1 MSNEIKKNLA
11 IDYTARDFNSIRSR
25 LVDHAKKYYPE
36 TFRDFSEGSF
46 GSMLVDMISYIGDQM
61 SLYLDYSVNETFLTT
76 ANEYENVVKI
86 GHQMGYK
93 FDPTPAAT
101 GIVTLYI
108 ALPVDSTGQV
118 PDLRFAPIIQ
128 AGTTFRGDS
137 GATFTLTNDVN
148 FKNPSVTEYIVIEED
163 PTTGAPTLFGAQNFG
178 TAVSGKVNTQ
188 TFNVGSHTPFL
199 SLQLENENVSE
210 IISVTDTEG
219 RPYYEVEYLTQ
230 NMVYKQISNGNS
242 STRDTVPMV
251 LRPVVVPRRFI
262 VERNGTVSNLRFGY
276 GSEFETEAESILS
289 PSDVVLKRHA
299 RNYISNMSF
308 DPYKMLKSD
317 KLGIAPENTAVTVQ
331 YRTNGRSVVNV
342 AASTIRTVQ
351 DLKIKFDLSSHDL
364 DPVTMSS
371 VSNSVEVDN
380 QDPFTGSSEYPGIYE
395 LKHRIMSSYSSQ
407 NRAVTLD
414 DYKSVIYNMPKRF
427 GSISRCYV
435 ERDQDSFKNNINV
448 HILSNAGD
456 NTLAMANST
465 AKENLKTWLS
475 RYKTVMDTIDI
486 LDGRIVNLGVDFLV
500 KVEEGK
506 QEALIIKECVEAIA
520 SEIGSYKLQMGQ
532 TFYRSNLFK
541 ALSRVP
547 YVSSV
552 LDVRIYQKFGAGYSD
567 VFYDLE
573 SKLLPDGTGY
583 VAQKDVCFELKYPNI
598 DLRGAVER

>member
-36 TFRDFSEGSF
+36 TFKDFSEGSF

-93 FDPTPAAT
+93 FDPTPAAS
-101 GIVTLYI
+101 GVVTLYL

-118 PDLRFAPIIQ
+118 PDLRYAPIIRS
-128 AGTTFRGDS
+128 GTTFRGDS
-137 GATFTLTNDVN
+137 GATFTLTGDVDFGN
-148 FKNPSVTEYIVIEED
+148 AGITEYIVIEED
-163 PTTGAPTLFGAQNFG
+163 PQTGAPTLFGAQAFG
-178 TAVSGKVNTQ
+178 IAVSGKINTQ
-188 TFNVGSHTPFL
+188 TFSVGAHTPFL
-199 SLQLENENVSE
+199 SLELENENVSE
-210 IISVTDTEG
+210 IISVTDSEG
-219 RPYYEVEYLTQ
+219 RPYYEVDYLTQ
-230 NMVYKQISNGNS
+230 NMVYKQVSNGR
-242 STRDTVPMV
+242 TRDRDTVPMI

-276 GSEFETEAESILS
+276 GSEFETEAESVLN

-299 RNYISNMSF
+299 RNYISELSF

-317 KLGIAPENTAVTVQ
+317 KLGIAPENTVVNVA

-342 AASTIRTVQ
+342 AAGSIRTLQ
-351 DLKIKFDLSSHDL
+351 GLEIKFDLTDNNL
-364 DPVTMSS
+364 DPLVMSR
-371 VSNSVEVDN
+371 VSSSVEVDN
-380 QDPFTGSSEYPGIYE
+380 QEPFSGSSEYPGIYE

-427 GSISRCYV
+427 GAVSRCFV

-448 HILSNAGD
+448 HILTESEDGS
-456 NTLAMANST
+456 LAIANESC
-465 AKENLKTWLS
+465 KNNLKTWLS
-475 RYKTVMDTIDI
+475 RYKTVMDTVDI
-486 LDGRIVNLGVDFLV
+486 LDGKIVNIGVDFLV

-506 QEALIIKECVEAIA
+506 QESLIIKECVESIA

-552 LDVRIYQKFGAGYSD
+552 IDVRIYQKFGQGYSD
-567 VFYDLE
+567 VFYDFE
-573 SKLLPDGTGY
+573 SRKLPDGTGY
-583 VAQKDVCFELKYPNI
+583 IAQKDVCFELKYPDI